1 LGLSSLFVEKL
12 DDSSAAVRKA
22 SLDGLKALRDLD
34 SPEAKAIGIDQIES
48 LKERNP
54 RAYKAISGDRL
65 KEVTKPAPK
74 NQNASAVTQ
83 PAHADKAD
91 PPRKVALKSQV
102 IPDATRASEDGRAI
116 SLDRALTCASSL
128 RIPLWDAPEDDAG
141 VLAGLRCK
149 FAVRP
154 SNISS

>member
-1 LGLSSLFVEKL
+1 M
-12 DDSSAAVRKA
+12 
-22 SLDGLKALRDLD
+22 
-34 SPEAKAIGIDQIES
+34 KAIVSSVILLAIVAGIAECS
-48 LKERNP
+48 M
-54 RAYKAISGDRL
+54 A
-65 KEVTKPAPK
+65 
-74 NQNASAVTQ
+74 
-83 PAHADKAD
+83 
-91 PPRKVALKSQV
+91 QV

-154 SNISS
+154 SVITSLS